1 MCLHII
7 IRAFLRIVT
16 AFARIKHSATWKL
29 DSTTS
34 LVMLTLPGGSL
45 LKWKAL
51 LCGSVFSY
59 FCFSFSSLFQF
70 SFHSLSISSLISF
83 SHFSLFALC
92 ILHHQPASFWN
103 RWAGEARKWGWAAI
117 AGNKTLGPIVWIPVA
132 HWHSVRLQWHTP
144 YELCLSWTRPE
155 ITSRIKVSITFV
167 QKGTRILVCV
177 LFMLL
182 CLMNFFSLLKILWD
196 NA

>member
-1 MCLHII
+1 
-7 IRAFLRIVT
+7 
-16 AFARIKHSATWKL
+16 
-29 DSTTS
+29 
-34 LVMLTLPGGSL
+34 MLTLPGGSL
-45 LKWKAL
+45 LKWQAL

-59 FCFSFSSLFQF
+59 SCFPFSSLFQF

-83 SHFSLFALC
+83 SRFSHFSLC
-92 ILHHQPASFWN
+92 ILYHQPASFWN

-155 ITSRIKVSITFV
+155 ITSRINSVNNTRAERYTYSRLRSFYVTLFNELFFLTQNLVRQCITV
-167 QKGTRILVCV
+167 HKLNYKPALQKGYSRI
-177 LFMLL
+177 
-182 CLMNFFSLLKILWD
+182 MNPLNVF
-196 NA
+196 